1 MNPLPFIVFGILGAA
16 LVILVFNG
24 NDGMIGPMSDEQFAR
39 TVYLGLLGAVLAAGL
54 FASGQRFG
62 KMARQAA
69 VWLVVLVVLVIGYE
83 YRFELQESAARVTSG
98 LMPGTAITQTSAD
111 GDLSVTIQRRGRHFE
126 AVGTVNGARQDFLVD
141 TGAST
146 IVLTEANARKAG
158 IDPETLDYRIRVA
171 TANGTAMAA
180 RVSGLEVA
188 IGGIVRPDMIAL
200 VAKDG
205 QLASNLL
212 GMNFLDTL
220 RSYEVQRDRMILR
233 N

>member
-1 MNPLPFIVFGILGAA
+1 MNPFAFIVFGILGAS
-16 LVILVFNG
+16 LLILVFNG
-24 NDGMIGPMSDEQFAR
+24 NDGMIGPMTDDQFAS
-39 TVYLGLLGAVLAAGL
+39 TVYLGLLGAILAAGL

-62 KMARQAA
+62 QMARQAG
-69 VWLVVLVVLVIGYE
+69 VWLAILIMLVIGYE

-98 LMPGTAITQTSAD
+98 LIPGTAVTQTTEN

-126 AVGTVNGARQDFLVD
+126 AVGSVNGSRQAFLVD

-146 IVLTEANARKAG
+146 VVLTESNAREAG
-158 IDPETLDYRIRVA
+158 IDPATLNYRIPVA

-180 RVSGLEVA
+180 RVTGIEIA
-188 IGGIVRPDMIAL
+188 IGGIVRSDLIAL
-200 VAKDG
+200 VTKDG
-205 QLASNLL
+205 QLSANLL

-220 RSYEVQRDRMILR
+220 QSYEVQRDRLVLR

>member
-1 MNPLPFIVFGILGAA
+1 MNPFAFIIFGILGAA
-16 LVILVFNG
+16 LLVLVFNG
-24 NDGMIGPMSDEQFAR
+24 NDGTIGPMTDEQFAR
-39 TVYLGLLGAVLAAGL
+39 TVYLGLFGAVLAAGL

-62 KMARQAA
+62 QMARQAGIWLA
-69 VWLVVLVVLVIGYE
+69 VLIVLVVGYE

-98 LMPGTAITQTSAD
+98 LVPGTAITRTSAN

-126 AVGTVNGARQDFLVD
+126 TVGTVNGSRQEFLVD

-158 IDPETLDYRIRVA
+158 IDPETLNYRIPVA

-180 RVSGLEVA
+180 RISGIEVA

-205 QLASNLL
+205 QLSSNLL

-220 RSYEVQRDRMILR
+220 HSFEVQRDRMVLR